1 MITFNGHIFEVW
13 VLSLMLPLTRI
24 LGFIAIA
31 PFFSSSAFPMPIK
44 VSFGVLLALIV
55 APIIPQIPRVDILS
69 LRGAFI
75 LAEQVVLGV
84 AMGLVAQIIF
94 TAVEMA
100 GQISSLMMGFGFA
113 SFYDPQSNASTPV
126 IASMMNI
133 LALMVFL
140 SIDGHLLLIS
150 GLVQSFQSFPIGFDA
165 QGVDMLGI
173 ATWGGKIFS
182 IGLQL
187 ALPMISTLLIVNLA
201 LGVLTRAAPDLN
213 FFGIG
218 FPITICVGFLVFA
231 LVMPSMAPA
240 YRYFLEQG
248 IEASQHIIKAR

>member
-1 MITFNGHIFEVW
+1 
-13 VLSLMLPLTRI
+13 MLPLTRI

-31 PFFSSSAFPMPIK
+31 PFFSSQAFPMPVK
-44 VSFGVLLALIV
+44 VAFGVLLTLIV
-55 APIIPQIPRVDILS
+55 MPIIPQIPRVDILS

-75 LAEQVVLGV
+75 VAEQVVLGL

-100 GQISSLMMGFGFA
+100 GEISSLMMGFGFA
-113 SFYDPQSNASTPV
+113 SFYDPQSHASTPV
-126 IASMMNI
+126 IGSMMNV
-133 LALMVFL
+133 LAMMVFL

-150 GLVQSFQSFPIGFDA
+150 GLVQSFQSFPIGFDTH
-165 QGVDMLGI
+165 GIDFLGI

-187 ALPMISTLLIVNLA
+187 ALPMIATLLIINLA
-201 LGVLTRAAPDLN
+201 LGVLTRAAPELN

-218 FPITICVGFLVFA
+218 FPITICAGFLVFA
-231 LVMPSMAPA
+231 LMMPSMAPS